1 MEEIYFI
8 YQKALEKL
16 KFKFDCLLEEFS
28 SFHDNNPIE
37 HVKYRIKKMDS
48 IEGKLTKKGKEFTLE
63 NIQSLNDIVGVRVV
77 CSFLS
82 DAYEMI
88 EWVRRDKDIRII
100 STKDYIHCPKEN
112 GYRSYHFNIEIP
124 ILYLGKEIYVKAE
137 IQIRTIAMDMWASL
151 EHKIWYKKG
160 ITLPKEIAQE
170 IDSANQLCG
179 HVDTYLDELASQ
191 RKEKSK
197 KEVVQIPLFQEK
209 VYEIEKMKYQYAM
222 ESVQQII
229 SSLSESYNVQNVMNP
244 IEHISSRLK
253 SDEAIY
259 LKMSRFTKDFTV
271 DTMNQYVTEVA
282 GVRVVCSFLSD
293 LEEIVHLFKGDLE
306 EDKGIGK
313 LGIQIVEEKDYVT
326 NPKKS
331 GYRAYHF
338 LLNVPLFLNHG
349 LEYVKVEVQIRTI
362 AMDMWASLE
371 HKLCYHKEV
380 DEAVSNKLL
389 SLADT
394 IMTIDDRMDS
404 NIKKSRELIKM
415 KKKD

>member
-1 MEEIYFI
+1 MKEIEFV
-8 YQKALEKL
+8 YQKAMDKL
-16 KFKFDCLLEEFS
+16 KFKFDSLLEEFS
-28 SFHDNNPIE
+28 EFKENNPIE
-37 HVKYRIKKMDS
+37 HIKYRIKKMDS
-48 IEGKLTKKGKEFTLE
+48 IEGKLKRKGKEFNLE

-88 EWVRRDKDIRII
+88 EWVNQDDEIKIL
-100 STKDYIHCPKEN
+100 STKDYINYPKDN

-124 ILYLGKEIYVKAE
+124 IWFQGKEIYVKAE

-160 ITLPKEIAQE
+160 ITLPKDIENEIL
-170 IDSANQLCG
+170 SANQLCM
-179 HVDTYLDELASQ
+179 HVDTYLNKLATQ
-191 RKEKSK
+191 DNYHNQKECLQVPVPQDKR
-197 KEVVQIPLFQEK
+197 
-209 VYEIEKMKYQYAM
+209 YEIEKMKYQYAM
-222 ESVQQII
+222 ESIKQIVL
-229 SSLSESYNVQNVMNP
+229 SLSDGYNLQNLVNP
-244 IEHISSRLK
+244 IEHINSRLK
-253 SDEAIY
+253 NDEAIY
-259 LKMSRFTKDFTV
+259 FKLSRFGHEFTV
-271 DTMNQYVTEVA
+271 DNMNQYVNDVA
-282 GVRVVCSFLSD
+282 GVRIVCSFLSD
-293 LEEIVHLFKGDLE
+293 LEEIVHLFKGDFDNKSGFE
-306 EDKGIGK
+306 K